1 MKVLKLLSLVLLT
14 ILTFTSCSA
23 TGYRTIEKWIEID
36 FSSLT
41 TFEINNDLKFDCK
54 VVGYSLNR
62 LKSSIQED
70 TEVYKIDSLIE
81 WGDDVYNYECFVV
94 GEGKNQRLTG
104 DTETPIYESCEITY
118 YDIDNFK
125 LTLWQKSK

>member
-14 ILTFTSCSA
+14 TLTFTSCSN

-41 TFEINNDLKFDCK
+41 TFEIDNDLKNDCK
-54 VVGYSLNR
+54 VVGYSLNH
-62 LKSSIQED
+62 LKSSMQED

-81 WGDDVYNYECFVV
+81 WEEDVYNYECYVV
-94 GEGKNQRLTG
+94 GVGKNQRLTG
-104 DTETPIYESCEITY
+104 DSETPIYESCEITY

-125 LTLWQKSK
+125 LTL

>member
-14 ILTFTSCSA
+14 TLTFTSCSN

-41 TFEINNDLKFDCK
+41 TFEINNDLKNDCK

-62 LKSSIQED
+62 LKSSMQED

-81 WGDDVYNYECFVV
+81 WEEDVYNYECYVV
-94 GEGKNQRLTG
+94 GVGKNQRLTG
-104 DTETPIYESCEITY
+104 DSETPIYECCEITY

-125 LTLWQKSK
+125 LTL